1 MNNHT
6 GLFPANF
13 VGFAA
18 SRLAYPKYA
27 SLESTKAALLP
38 EKNPASESST
48 LIKTINLV
56 LRIIGGRGFLLCFET
71 GNYII
76 CNPYSNVFPLSF
88 FACLLYNGMRYRYSI
103 VYGSEPMSQPPHFS
117 SQEEKIQYYK
127 KQRQAREYQRRR
139 QQAKRKVLLIMIVL
153 AMLLILLV
161 VKGCGAVLNALNDTP
176 ASEAGIGALLQ
187 SPEIQVGDMTFKRGY
202 VATETDATTKL
213 DDTYIDSSHAIL
225 INPSD
230 NTIVA
235 EKDPYKIVSPASMTK
250 VLTIL
255 VAAEQIE
262 NLDDTFTITREIT
275 DYSFSHDCSVVGFEV
290 GETVPVRDLF
300 YGTILPSGADAALGL
315 AIYTAGSEENF
326 AVLMNQKLEDLGLSD
341 SAHFTNCVGLYDQNH
356 YCTAYDMAMIM
367 KAALENDFCREVL
380 NTRVYTTA
388 ITPEHPEGLTISNWF
403 MRRIEDKET
412 IGTVMGAK
420 TGFVKESGNCAV
432 SYYISSS
439 NIPYIAVTIDTYSS
453 WKCIYDHVA
462 LYNYYA
468 P

>member
-1 MNNHT
+1 
-6 GLFPANF
+6 
-13 VGFAA
+13 
-18 SRLAYPKYA
+18 
-27 SLESTKAALLP
+27 
-38 EKNPASESST
+38 
-48 LIKTINLV
+48 
-56 LRIIGGRGFLLCFET
+56 
-71 GNYII
+71 
-76 CNPYSNVFPLSF
+76 
-88 FACLLYNGMRYRYSI
+88 
-103 VYGSEPMSQPPHFS
+103 MSHPSQFS

-139 QQAKRKVLLIMIVL
+139 QQAKRKVLLIMLVL
-153 AMLLILLV
+153 AALLILLI
-161 VKGCGAVLNALNDTP
+161 VKGCGAVLHALDAEP
-176 ASEAGIGALLQ
+176 KSESGISALFQ
-187 SPEIQVGDMTFKRGY
+187 SPEVQVGNMTFKRGY
-202 VATETDATTKL
+202 VASETDTTATL
-213 DDTYIDSSHAIL
+213 DDTYVVSSNAIL

-235 EKDPYKIVSPASMTK
+235 AKAPYKIISPASMTK

-275 DYSFSHDCSVVGFEV
+275 DYSFRYDCSAVGFEV

-326 AVLMNQKLEDLGLSD
+326 VALMNQKLEELGLSG

-380 NTRVYTTA
+380 NTRVYTTS

-412 IGTVMGAK
+412 LGTVMGAK
-420 TGFVKESGNCAV
+420 TGFVNESGNCAV
-432 SYYISSS
+432 SYYISESS
-439 NIPYIAVTIDTYSS
+439 TPYIAVTINAFSG
-453 WKCIYDHVA
+453 WKCIYDHVS